1 MSDSGEYSGEEVITK
16 PIQEKDLHGLLVY
29 VGGSNDD
36 DDERIIHIY
45 KRKNSSYKCNVDTR
59 VVMRDKSYLLH
70 HSADKQ
76 SIQKIRDTLIQRC
89 KKEIPSFSFKKY
101 TAGGQVW
108 IKNEHMEKFEDIL
121 SEIC

>member
-1 MSDSGEYSGEEVITK
+1 MSDTGEYSAEEIVTK
-16 PIQEKDLHGLLVY
+16 PTLEKDLHGLLVY
-29 VGGSNDD
+29 VGSSEND
-36 DDERIIHIY
+36 EKVIHIY
-45 KRKNSSYKCNVDTR
+45 KRKNSSYKCHVDTR
-59 VVMRDKSYLLH
+59 VVMRDKSYLFH

-76 SIQKIRDTLIQRC
+76 SIQKIRDNLIQRC